1 MAASDADAAKES
13 YRASHANANS
23 EMIGVHFE
31 SVKREIAEQNSMSA
45 PKNDNGEGLEKLGTF
60 KGVRSAPQQ
69 ARAPR
74 TPLAIPGE
82 RRPSVGLIRC
92 CTGCWRANDWLCA
105 KASAVYPLLQSMTA
119 TTARTAAAPHGL
131 SIMAVTTD
139 CTIAL

>member
-1 MAASDADAAKES
+1 MTASDADAAKES

-23 EMIGVHFE
+23 QMIGVHFE

-74 TPLAIPGE
+74 TPARLRE
-82 RRPSVGLIRC
+82 RHLHSARPC
-92 CTGCWRANDWLCA
+92 CGVVAE
-105 KASAVYPLLQSMTA
+105 QQ
-119 TTARTAAAPHGL
+119 RTSP
-131 SIMAVTTD
+131 
-139 CTIAL
+139 